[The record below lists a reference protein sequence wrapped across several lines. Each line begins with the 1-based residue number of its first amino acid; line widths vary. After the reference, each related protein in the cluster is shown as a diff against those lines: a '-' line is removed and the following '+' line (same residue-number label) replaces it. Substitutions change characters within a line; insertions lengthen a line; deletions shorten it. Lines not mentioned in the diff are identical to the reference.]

1 MRQQFSSSPTTTFSG
16 GANGTSVSITCSQR
30 IFEMH
35 CVNKFRIGWKMMTL
49 AANWKLSTCKM
60 AVTGNET
67 YFTTFLLNTEKVD
80 IQLELNYSTESNR
93 MQF

>member
-1 MRQQFSSSPTTTFSG
+1 MCQQFSSSPTTTFSG

-35 CVNKFRIGWKMMTL
+35 CVNKFRIGLKMMTL
-49 AANWKLSTCKM
+49 AANWKLSTRVM
-60 AVTGNET
+60 AVTRNET